1 MESVAANAPNQSAR
15 VLRDLAADR
24 PPVNPIIFAIPV
36 FFALIGIEL
45 WLAHRRKA
53 NAYNFADAV
62 CSIGLGAMSQVSGI
76 FSKLVMLGIYVLAY
90 EHLRLFELG
99 AGSITVWLG
108 GLLLYDFLYYWHH
121 RLGHEIGVLWAAHVV
136 HHQSEEFNLSTALR
150 QSSST
155 FLFGW
160 VFYLP
165 MAVLGFPP
173 LVFVVV
179 GLIDLLYQYWIHT
192 EQIGKLGWFDRVFAS
207 PSNHRVHHGVN
218 DRYLDKN
225 YGGILIL
232 WDRWFGTYADEEDAE
247 PPIYGTRAPLRRY
260 DPIWANLEVYT
271 ALARDSWRTRR
282 WRDKLA
288 LWWKHP
294 GWQPADLAAA
304 PKIAFDPYN
313 RPKYAPAVA
322 RKVQVY
328 VAVQFLLLMLVG
340 ADCLARAEAL
350 PLAWGLGYVAW
361 AMASL
366 VALCAWL
373 EGSRRAVYLDAARL
387 GAALALLGWS
397 GSWFGGY
404 AQPPLQLAAATL
416 LLASLVAALLL
427 APALRQSATPASPP
441 AG

>member
-1 MESVAANAPNQSAR
+1 M
-15 VLRDLAADR
+15 
-24 PPVNPIIFAIPV
+24 NPIIYAIPV

-45 WLAHRRKA
+45 WLAHRRRA

-76 FSKLVMLGIYVLAY
+76 FSKLVMLGIYVAVY
-90 EHLRLFELG
+90 EHLRMFSLDVRSV
-99 AGSITVWLG
+99 AVWLS

-121 RLGHEIGVLWAAHVV
+121 RMGHEVGVLWAAHVV

-150 QSSST
+150 QTSSG

-160 VFYLP
+160 LFYLP

-173 LVFVVV
+173 LLFVAV

-232 WDRWFGTYADEEDAE
+232 WDRLFGTYADEDADE
-247 PPIYGTRAPLRRY
+247 PVIYGTRSPLRRY
-260 DPIWANLEVYT
+260 DPVWSNLEVYA
-271 ALARDSWRTRR
+271 ALARDTWRTRR

-288 LWWKHP
+288 VWWKPP
-294 GWQPADLAAA
+294 GWRPDDLAASEA
-304 PKIAFDPYN
+304 KPPFDPYA
-313 RPKYAPAVA
+313 RSKYAPRVA
-322 RKVQVY
+322 PAAQAHVG
-328 VAVQFLLLMLVG
+328 VQFLLLMLIG
-340 ADCLARAEAL
+340 ADCLARAEQL
-350 PLAWGLGYVAW
+350 PLAWGLGYAAW
-361 AMASL
+361 AVASL

-373 EGSRRAVYLDAARL
+373 EGRRRALAFDLVRL
-387 GAALALLGWS
+387 GAALAALGISGHWFGAQWS
-397 GSWFGGY
+397 G
-404 AQPPLQLAAATL
+404 AVLMAIAAALAASMVA
-416 LLASLVAALLL
+416 AVLVAFAAARSRAA
-427 APALRQSATPASPP
+427 APD
-441 AG
+441 